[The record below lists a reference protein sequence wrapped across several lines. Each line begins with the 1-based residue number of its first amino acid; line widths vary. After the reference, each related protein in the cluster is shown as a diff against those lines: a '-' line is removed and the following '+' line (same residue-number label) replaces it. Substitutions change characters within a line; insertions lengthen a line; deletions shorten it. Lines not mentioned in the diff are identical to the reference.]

1 MSAAVLLHMASVPD
15 LIWFWVVVGYFFTFI
30 YLAQLGI
37 KRVLR
42 KWRSKQEKYENW

>member
-1 MSAAVLLHMASVPD
+1 MSSVVLLHMASVPD

-37 KRVLR
+37 RRVLR
-42 KWRSKQEKYENW
+42 KWGGKQEKFENR